1 MANEYMKKML
11 NSYIIKEKRKPEKN
25 QALLLDVLKERHSD
39 WLLRGCCQ
47 GVSFKNLTKERFLAS
62 EGTNFFQ
69 SLGSLIPVVPNGGVL
84 TRPRERR

>member
-39 WLLRGCCQ
+39 
-47 GVSFKNLTKERFLAS
+47 
-62 EGTNFFQ
+62 
-69 SLGSLIPVVPNGGVL
+69 
-84 TRPRERR
+84 